1 MESRAEKHDA
11 PCSRSSN
18 KEFSHEKYN
27 ESQTYR
33 HDCPVWRSAG
43 HPVLAQPGPGMGGM
57 GGGMG
62 GSPVAQKTGSGMGP
76 GAGQRGAYG
85 MRFSQRNTAGWTLMS
100 AEERTAHREKM
111 LAAKTFAECKTLQT
125 EHHTQMEARAKEK
138 GLTLPTPRQNVC
150 DRMQA
155 RGLLK

>member
-1 MESRAEKHDA
+1 MKSTM
-11 PCSRSSN
+11 N
-18 KEFSHEKYN
+18 L
-27 ESQTYR
+27 R
-33 HDCPVWRSAG
+33 HIAMIALFG
-43 HPVLAQPGPGMGGM
+43 AALATPVLAQPGPGMGGM
-57 GGGMG
+57 GGG
-62 GSPVAQKTGSGMGP
+62 PVAQNTIPGMGP
-76 GAGQRGAYG
+76 GTGAGQRGAYG